1 LSNVPIVLPFLSHSK
16 SQMKISHQDKKDL
29 LIEALSYI
37 QRFRNQ
43 IIVIKYG
50 GAAMIEEAL
59 KTSFAQDIVLLQSL
73 GMQPV
78 VVHGGGPE
86 VSKVIQSLGQEVTFV
101 DGLRVTTAENLKVA
115 EMVLSGNLNKEIIA
129 HLQTFGGKAV
139 GLSGKDGNLI
149 QADKKKHASGI
160 DLGYV
165 GTIRQINPELLHLL
179 MREQFIP
186 VVSPIGM
193 GISGE
198 TYNINADTVAAAIA
212 VALEARKVIFMTDV
226 DGVLSDGKELIS
238 YLDTATAENLIANKV
253 ISGGMVPKIQ
263 AALDCVKAN
272 VRSAH
277 IINGTDPHSVI
288 AELFTDQGIG
298 TQIVGAE

>member
-1 LSNVPIVLPFLSHSK
+1 
-16 SQMKISHQDKKDL
+16 MKISHQDKKDL

-73 GMQPV
+73 GMRPV

-86 VSKVIQSLGQEVTFV
+86 VSKVIQSLGQEVNFV

-193 GISGE
+193 GSSGE

-212 VALEARKVIFMTDV
+212 VALEARKVIFITDV

-298 TQIVGAE
+298 TQIVRAE

>member
-1 LSNVPIVLPFLSHSK
+1 
-16 SQMKISHQDKKDL
+16 MKISHQDKKDL

-86 VSKVIQSLGQEVTFV
+86 VSKVIESLGQEVTFV

-193 GISGE
+193 GSSGE

>member
-1 LSNVPIVLPFLSHSK
+1 
-16 SQMKISHQDKKDL
+16 MKISYQDKKNL

-73 GMQPV
+73 GMRPV

-86 VSKVIQSLGQEVTFV
+86 VSKVTQSLGQKVSFV
-101 DGLRVTTAENLKVA
+101 DGLRVTSAENLKVA
-115 EMVLSGNLNKEIIA
+115 EMVLSGNLNKEIIT

-149 QADKKKHASGI
+149 QADKKKLASGI

-179 MREQFIP
+179 IREQFIP
-186 VVSPIGM
+186 VISPIGM
-193 GISGE
+193 GSSGE

-226 DGVLSDGKELIS
+226 DGVLSDRKELIS
-238 YLDTATAENLIANKV
+238 YLNTATAEDLIANKV

-298 TQIVGAE
+298 TQIVKG

>member
-1 LSNVPIVLPFLSHSK
+1 
-16 SQMKISHQDKKDL
+16 MKISYQDKKNL

-73 GMQPV
+73 GMRPV

-86 VSKVIQSLGQEVTFV
+86 VSKVTQSLGQKVSFV
-101 DGLRVTTAENLKVA
+101 DGLRVTSAENLKVA
-115 EMVLSGNLNKEIIA
+115 EMVLSGNLNKGIIT

-149 QADKKKHASGI
+149 QADKKKLASGI

-179 MREQFIP
+179 IREQFIP
-186 VVSPIGM
+186 VISPIGM
-193 GISGE
+193 GSSGE

-226 DGVLSDGKELIS
+226 DGVLSDRKELIS
-238 YLDTATAENLIANKV
+238 YLNTATAEDLIAHKV

-298 TQIVGAE
+298 TQIVKG

>member
-1 LSNVPIVLPFLSHSK
+1 
-16 SQMKISHQDKKDL
+16 MKIGHQDKKNL

-73 GMQPV
+73 GMRPV

-86 VSKVIQSLGQEVTFV
+86 VSKVIQSLGQKVTFV

-115 EMVLSGNLNKEIIA
+115 EMVLSGNLNKGIIT

-149 QADKKKHASGI
+149 QADKKKLASGI

-179 MREQFIP
+179 IREQFIP
-186 VVSPIGM
+186 VISPIGM
-193 GISGE
+193 GSSGE

-238 YLDTATAENLIANKV
+238 CLNTASAEDLIANKV

-263 AALDCVKAN
+263 AALDCVKAS

-298 TQIVGAE
+298 TQIVKG

>member
-1 LSNVPIVLPFLSHSK
+1 
-16 SQMKISHQDKKDL
+16 MKISHQDKKDL

-73 GMQPV
+73 GIRPV

-86 VSKVIQSLGQEVTFV
+86 VSKLIQSLGQEVTFV

-193 GISGE
+193 GSSGE

>member
-1 LSNVPIVLPFLSHSK
+1 
-16 SQMKISHQDKKDL
+16 MKISHQDKKNL

-73 GMQPV
+73 GMRPV

-86 VSKVIQSLGQEVTFV
+86 VSKVIQSLGQKVTFV

-115 EMVLSGNLNKEIIA
+115 EMVLSGNLNKGIIT
-129 HLQTFGGKAV
+129 HLQTCGGKAV

-149 QADKKKHASGI
+149 QADKKKLASGI

-179 MREQFIP
+179 IREQFIP

-193 GISGE
+193 GSSGE

-238 YLDTATAENLIANKV
+238 CLNTASAEDLIANKV

-263 AALDCVKAN
+263 AALDCVKAS

-298 TQIVGAE
+298 TQIVKG